1 MTNKFL
7 TICVYNVMAG
17 GGGNNTIKIVII
29 TVSAITGAAVVL
41 GFFLCFSIFS
51 GKSRGGIYD

>member
-1 MTNKFL
+1 
-7 TICVYNVMAG
+7 MAG

-41 GFFLCFSIFS
+41 GFFLYFSLFS
-51 GKSRGGIYD
+51 RKSRRGMYD